1 MNKRVWPI
9 TLFFHGDKLRYM
21 RLFVFG
27 CLLVFV
33 FAFVYPYLLKW
44 YTKAPAIAKMGQYGD
59 VYGGLNTLFTGLA
72 FIGLVVT
79 ILLQRQEMKET
90 REIMTKQVL
99 DVAMFEYLR
108 YMQSIQNEDARKI
121 VYNDIDEALKV
132 IGDPIRSVGESESIL
147 QNEELSTLT
156 QGINSLR
163 QSLRS
168 LAAWRR
174 VYVSWCKRVEQELI
188 ITKENNEVILTYIS
202 SFWHMLSLE
211 ERFLLHIQMAFLA
224 DEHLHDWEDLNK
236 SFGDNSAIRT
246 AFVSREYTLHQEK
259 LLLLLLAP
267 KGKGSSD
274 SVDLTGEQVESIC
287 RAYITR
293 HENA

>member
-1 MNKRVWPI
+1 MYVLI
-9 TLFFHGDKLRYM
+9 LVCGGASVLFLS
-21 RLFVFG
+21 FG
-27 CLLVFV
+27 
-33 FAFVYPYLLKW
+33 YPYILRW
-44 YTKAPAIAKMGQYGD
+44 YTGSAAISKMEQYGD
-59 VYGGLNTLFTGLA
+59 VYGGLNTLFTGLV

-188 ITKENNEVILTYIS
+188 NTEENNVVILTYIS

-211 ERFLLHIQMAFLA
+211 DRFMLHIQMAFLA
-224 DEHLHDWEDLNK
+224 DEHPHDWDNLNK
-236 SFGDNSAIRT
+236 SYRKNSAIRT
-246 AFVSREYTLHQEK
+246 AFELREYTLHQEE
-259 LLLLLLAP
+259 LLSLLLAP
-267 KGKGSSD
+267 KGNGSPD
-274 SVDLTGEQVESIC
+274 PVDLTAAQVESIC

-293 HENA
+293 HENG